1 VSSGGF
7 AIFRS
12 TDKISTK
19 RESRFVLQNTATEL
33 EIVCLTEVSPLEKTS
48 LFYTRLK
55 FHPGAI
61 IFSLLVAKAVIK

>member
-1 VSSGGF
+1 MNSH
-7 AIFRS
+7 
-12 TDKISTK
+12 KL
-19 RESRFVLQNTATEL
+19 LQKPRADDIRPYTIMSICDI
-33 EIVCLTEVSPLEKTS
+33 EIACLTEVSPLEKTS